1 MPHFTVY
8 NTRTGEIRCTGT
20 QATVEWCHAQAGPG
34 ESVYLGPAE
43 PGSYIRDGAPEPL
56 PQRPSEHHVF
66 DWSLHAWR
74 DPRTPDDRR
83 VQLKS
88 DLAEQRWKAETGG
101 LTLPDGLRVRTG
113 REDRAAF
120 AQMLA
125 DMEAG
130 ALDSI
135 DFKAAEGFV
144 TLTREE
150 ARAISLAIADH
161 VRACFSAERA
171 AHVFIDGL
179 DASDIPASCN
189 LADFVGEQS
198 ADNLSL
204 A

>member
-8 NTRTGEIRCTGT
+8 NSRTGEIRCTGT

-43 PGSYIRDGAPEPL
+43 PGSYIRNGAPEPL
-56 PQRPSEHHVF
+56 PERPSEHHVF

-74 DPRTPDDRR
+74 DPRTPDERR
-83 VQLKS
+83 AQLKAN
-88 DLAEQRWKAETGG
+88 LADQRWSAETGG
-101 LTLPDGLRVRTG
+101 LTLPNGLRVRTG

-130 ALDSI
+130 ALDSV
-135 DFKAAEGFV
+135 DFKAADSFV

-179 DASDIPASCN
+179 DAADIPASCN
-189 LADFVGEQS
+189 LADFMGEQP
-198 ADNLSL
+198 ANNPSL
-204 A
+204 T

>member
-43 PGSYIRDGAPEPL
+43 PGSYIRNGSPELL
-56 PQRPSEHHVF
+56 PERPSEHHVF
-66 DWSLHAWR
+66 DWSSHAWR

-83 VQLKS
+83 AQLKA
-88 DLAEQRWKAETGG
+88 DLAEQRWSAETGG
-101 LTLPDGLRVRTG
+101 LTLPGGLRVRTG
-113 REDRAAF
+113 REDRAAL
-120 AQMLA
+120 AQMLVEM
-125 DMEAG
+125 DAG
-130 ALDSI
+130 AIDSI
-135 DFKAAEGFV
+135 DFKAVDGFV

-150 ARAISLAIADH
+150 VQAISRTIADH
-161 VRACFSAERA
+161 VQACFSAERA

-179 DASDIPASCN
+179 GASDIPASCN
-189 LADFVGEQS
+189 LADFMGEQP